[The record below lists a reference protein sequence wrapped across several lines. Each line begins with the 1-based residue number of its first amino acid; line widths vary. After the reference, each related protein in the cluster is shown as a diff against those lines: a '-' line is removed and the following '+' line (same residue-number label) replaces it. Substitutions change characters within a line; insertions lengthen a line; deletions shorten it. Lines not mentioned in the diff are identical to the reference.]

1 MRIIN
6 SGVIVIIMIA
16 GNGQENEEVR
26 WNYLISAGELK
37 DYCWKNY
44 ADLKDF
50 IIETYILTL

>member
-1 MRIIN
+1 
-6 SGVIVIIMIA
+6 MIA

-26 WNYLISAGELK
+26 WNYRISAGELT

-50 IIETYILTL
+50 IIEPYLLTL